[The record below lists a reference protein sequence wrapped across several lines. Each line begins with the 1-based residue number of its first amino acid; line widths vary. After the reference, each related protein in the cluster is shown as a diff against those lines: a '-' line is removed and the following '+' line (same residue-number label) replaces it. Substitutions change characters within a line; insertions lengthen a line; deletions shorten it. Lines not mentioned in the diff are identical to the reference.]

1 MYKIRCRGPTAG
13 ARTQKHTHTHT
24 GVCVWRGVVR
34 VSCREAAVKGGRVEI
49 RIVVVVVI
57 VSMTTTTTTTT
68 TMRTPSH
75 HCVL

>member
-1 MYKIRCRGPTAG
+1 
-13 ARTQKHTHTHT
+13 
-24 GVCVWRGVVR
+24 VWRGVVR

-49 RIVVVVVI
+49 RIVVVVVVI

-68 TMRTPSH
+68 TTTRTPSH